1 MLKKQMLEGV
11 GSKDKRVKIWKLLQ
25 SGLGD

>member
-1 MLKKQMLEGV
+1 MLKKQLFEGV
-11 GSKDKRVKIWKLLQ
+11 ESKDKRVKIWKLLQ